1 MSIFCQDLPT
11 FSKTGGTT
19 KQPITIFLKPCAD
32 KEYYQFRLL
41 NFRNPNNS
49 RDNAFIRRWV
59 HTHWGKNDQ
68 GKNIVDDTVVCLT
81 TTYVPFEESNTLKA
95 RREACPMCR
104 HDDESFG
111 VWKNS
116 GWKDKI
122 AMKRHFSM
130 QRQFQGIIPVY
141 VVKDPFND
149 KNNGK
154 LKCFIISNPK
164 EYEAFDKLVHEK
176 LAMINHLKRTSP
188 ATAFELFNGTNAV
201 DFYLKMEKVPEVRN
215 EGKPNETTV
224 EVRKITKMVFGKQP
238 YDIPEITE
246 ELVQAFEFDD
256 QYYTESTPEEIE
268 AFYKKHY
275 SVVTQNVPNEDID
288 SLFDED
294 APRTPAKAIQSAA
307 LKEISK
313 PAEDPLATPPDV
325 DMEDLL
331 GEVEPDKPKA
341 VLVGDGNPGAD
352 EELPESSPE
361 EEETISGDDVESLLS
376 DLDSMG

>member
-11 FSKTGGTT
+11 YSKTGGTT
-19 KQPITIFLKPCAD
+19 KQPITIFLKPCAE

-59 HTHWGKNDQ
+59 HTHWGKTDQ

-81 TTYVPFEESNTLKA
+81 TTYVPFDGPNTLKA
-95 RREACPMCR
+95 RRDACPMCR

-154 LKCFIISNPK
+154 LKCFIISDPK

-176 LAMINHLKRTSP
+176 LAVINHLKRSNP
-188 ATAFELFNGTNAV
+188 ANAFELFNGNNAV
-201 DFYLKMEKVPEVRN
+201 DFYLRMEKVPEIRN
-215 EGKPNETTV
+215 AGKPNETTV

-256 QYYTESTPEEIE
+256 QYYTESTPEEID
-268 AFYKKHY
+268 AFYKKYY

-294 APRTPAKAIQSAA
+294 DKVPAATKSKDA
-307 LKEISK
+307 LAEISK
-313 PAEDPLATPPDV
+313 PRADVTETPVDV
-325 DMEDLL
+325 DVENLL
-331 GEVEPDKPKA
+331 DDEPEKPKS
-341 VLVGDGNPGAD
+341 VLVGDVGQDVDIPEDSD
-352 EELPESSPE
+352 EEKTVSKDE
-361 EEETISGDDVESLLS
+361 VESLLS
-376 DLDSMG
+376 ELDDMD